1 MDKRQA
7 NSSRLPGPGAAG
19 EDMGVDV
26 GYRGQGLGLPET
38 GPGSIAPLGRRVV
51 AILLDWGMCAL
62 IAYGLIAD
70 RQAASASNWTLVV
83 FVVMAALA
91 VGTQGMTPGKR
102 LLGLRVIAL
111 NGGRLPFARAVL
123 RTLLLGLLIPALV
136 WDRDTR
142 GLHDRFSGAVQ
153 IRV

>member
-1 MDKRQA
+1 
-7 NSSRLPGPGAAG
+7 
-19 EDMGVDV
+19 MGVDV